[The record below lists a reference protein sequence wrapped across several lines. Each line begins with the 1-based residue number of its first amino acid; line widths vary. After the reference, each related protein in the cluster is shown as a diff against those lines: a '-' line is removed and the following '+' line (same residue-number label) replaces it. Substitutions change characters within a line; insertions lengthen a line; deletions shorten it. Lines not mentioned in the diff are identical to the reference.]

1 MDSACLKSLLPTW
14 PRTQNGERH
23 TLNADMST
31 YREQFPVFEKVA
43 YLNSCSQ
50 GALANSVRAAMESYM
65 DGMDEFG
72 SLWETWAGKQEEV
85 RGLLARLFGTT
96 PGEVAVTASAS
107 AAIDSIAS
115 AMFLDGGPRKVITTS
130 LEFPTAGQIWHAQEA
145 RGVSVVHVPAG
156 PDHRLAIDDLAAAI
170 DDDTALVSV
179 THVCY
184 RNGAMTDLAAVIEL
198 AHSRGVRVLVD
209 AYQSGGAVPIDF
221 AALGADFLVG
231 GCLKY
236 MLGMPGV
243 GFGLVTAQAC
253 ADLVPTSTGWFA
265 ARDIFAMDIYGYD
278 PAIDARRFEA
288 GTPVVPSLYAVAAG
302 LELLLEVGVAR
313 AWEVSSG
320 LHDQVRAGV
329 ADLGGTVVTPAGAG
343 EHGPMIAVAAT
354 DEHALVSA
362 MGEDGVVVSSRDGNI
377 RISPHFYNNPADI
390 EAALASMRRH
400 RHLLA

>member
-1 MDSACLKSLLPTW
+1 LDVDLA
-14 PRTQNGERH
+14 R
-23 TLNADMST
+23 
-31 YREQFPVFEKVA
+31 YRERFPVFANVT

-50 GALANSVRAAMESYM
+50 GALADTVRGAMEHYM
-65 DGMDEFG
+65 DGMDDVG

-85 RGLLARLFGTT
+85 RGLLARLFNTT
-96 PGEVAVTASAS
+96 TGEVAVTASAS

-115 AMFLDGGPRKVITTS
+115 ALFLDDGPRTVVTTS
-130 LEFPTAGQIWHAQEA
+130 LEFPTAGQIWHAQAA

-184 RNGAMTDLAAVIEL
+184 RNGAMTDLEAVIEL
-198 AHSRGVRVLVD
+198 AHSRGIRVLVD

-243 GFGLVTAQAC
+243 GFGLVTKEAC
-253 ADLVPTSTGWFA
+253 EDLVPTATGWFA

-278 PAIDARRFEA
+278 PATDARRFEA

-302 LELLLEVGVAR
+302 LELLLEIGVDR
-313 AWEVSSG
+313 AWEASSS
-320 LHDQVRAGV
+320 LHDQLRAGV
-329 ADLGGTVVTPAGAG
+329 GELGGTVVTPGGAG
-343 EHGPMIAVAAT
+343 EHGPMIAIAST
-354 DEHALVSA
+354 DEHALVRA
-362 MGEDGVVVSSRDGNI
+362 MGEDRVIVSCRDGNI
-377 RISPHFYNNPADI
+377 RISPHFYNNSADI

>member
-1 MDSACLKSLLPTW
+1 MD
-14 PRTQNGERH
+14 
-23 TLNADMST
+23 ADIST
-31 YREQFPVFEKVA
+31 YRERFPVFEKVA

-50 GALANSVRAAMESYM
+50 GALADSVRGSMESYM

-72 SLWETWAGKQEEV
+72 SLWSTWAGKQEEV

-107 AAIDSIAS
+107 AAIDAIAS
-115 AMFLDGGPRKVITTS
+115 AMFLGEGPRKVVTTS

-156 PDHRLAIDDLAAAI
+156 PDHRLSIDDLAAAI

-209 AYQSGGAVPIDF
+209 AYQSGGALPIDF

-243 GFGLVTAQAC
+243 GFGLVTADAC
-253 ADLVPTSTGWFA
+253 AELVPTSTGWFA

-278 PAIDARRFEA
+278 PATDARRFEA
-288 GTPVVPSLYAVAAG
+288 GTPVVPSMYAVAAG
-302 LELLLEVGVAR
+302 LELLLEVGVER
-313 AWEVSSG
+313 AWEVSSV
-320 LHDQVRAGV
+320 LHDQLRAGV
-329 ADLGGTVVTPAGAG
+329 AELGGTVVTPGGAG
-343 EHGPMIAVAAT
+343 EHGPMIAVAST
-354 DEHALVSA
+354 DEEALVAA

-377 RISPHFYNNPADI
+377 RISPHFYNNAADI

>member
-1 MDSACLKSLLPTW
+1 MDVDLA
-14 PRTQNGERH
+14 R
-23 TLNADMST
+23 
-31 YREQFPVFEKVA
+31 YRERFPVLTNVT

-50 GALANSVRAAMESYM
+50 GALADTVRGAMEHYM
-65 DGMDEFG
+65 DGMDDVG

-85 RGLLARLFGTT
+85 RGLLARLFSTT

-115 AMFLDGGPRKVITTS
+115 ALFLEDGPRTVVTTS
-130 LEFPTAGQIWHAQEA
+130 LEFPTAGQIWHAQAA

-243 GFGLVTAQAC
+243 GFGLVTKEAC

-265 ARDIFAMDIYGYD
+265 ARDIFSMDIYGYD
-278 PAIDARRFEA
+278 PATDARRFEA

-302 LELLLEVGVAR
+302 LELLLEIGVDR
-313 AWEVSSG
+313 AWEVSSS
-320 LHDQVRAGV
+320 LHDQLRAGV
-329 ADLGGTVVTPAGAG
+329 GELGGTVVTPGGAG
-343 EHGPMIAVAAT
+343 EHGPMIAISST
-354 DEHALVSA
+354 DEHALVRA
-362 MGEDGVVVSSRDGNI
+362 MAEDRVIVSCRDGNI
-377 RISPHFYNNPADI
+377 RISPHFYNNAGDI
-390 EAALASMRRH
+390 DAALASMRRH

>member
-1 MDSACLKSLLPTW
+1 LDVDLA
-14 PRTQNGERH
+14 R
-23 TLNADMST
+23 
-31 YREQFPVFEKVA
+31 YRERFPVFANVT

-50 GALANSVRAAMESYM
+50 GALADTVRGAMEHYM
-65 DGMDEFG
+65 DGMDDVG

-85 RGLLARLFGTT
+85 RGLLARLFNTT
-96 PGEVAVTASAS
+96 AGEVAVTASAS

-115 AMFLDGGPRKVITTS
+115 ALFLDDGPRKVVTTS
-130 LEFPTAGQIWHAQEA
+130 LEFPTAGQIWHAQAA

-184 RNGAMTDLAAVIEL
+184 RNGAMTDLEAVIEL

-243 GFGLVTAQAC
+243 GFGLVTKEAC
-253 ADLVPTSTGWFA
+253 EDLVPTATGWFA

-278 PAIDARRFEA
+278 PATDARRFEA

-302 LELLLEVGVAR
+302 LELLLEIGVDR
-313 AWEVSSG
+313 AWEASSS
-320 LHDQVRAGV
+320 LHDQLRAGV
-329 ADLGGTVVTPAGAG
+329 GELKGTVVTPGGAG
-343 EHGPMIAVAAT
+343 EHGPMIAIAST
-354 DEHALVSA
+354 DEHALVRA
-362 MGEDGVVVSSRDGNI
+362 MGEDRVVVSCRDGNI
-377 RISPHFYNNPADI
+377 RISPHFYNNSADI

>member
-1 MDSACLKSLLPTW
+1 
-14 PRTQNGERH
+14 
-23 TLNADMST
+23 MST

-302 LELLLEVGVAR
+302 LELLLDVGVAR

-390 EAALASMRRH
+390 EAALASMRRN